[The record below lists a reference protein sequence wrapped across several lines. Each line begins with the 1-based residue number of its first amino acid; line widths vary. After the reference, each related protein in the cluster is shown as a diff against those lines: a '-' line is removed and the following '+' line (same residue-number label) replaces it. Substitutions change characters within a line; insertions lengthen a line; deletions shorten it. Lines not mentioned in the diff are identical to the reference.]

1 MVRTVSLL
9 LGCLLCAARV
19 GAAAESVAAV
29 AEPAA
34 KSKVDYPLATQG
46 PKPAPVTP
54 PTKKELDA
62 SIDRG
67 VDFLLQSQRKSGAW
81 GGPQR
86 TKGLNIYAPG
96 MASHLAFRTGSSS
109 LALLALCEAR
119 ELYDG
124 KRLEKVDAAIDR
136 GQTWLLEHSN
146 KLVRAA
152 PGSYGGMRALYNVW
166 GHAYALQAIVPLHKR
181 AEGNSELQE
190 KLLQLAKYHA
200 LRLERGAYVNGGWG
214 YYDEIAKTMVPSGSP
229 NSFTTATALIA
240 LKEAEKVL
248 GVEFSETLA
257 KKAVDSILRQRN
269 PDFSYDY
276 GEYLRFM
283 PRLPINR
290 PGGSLGRSQACNLAL
305 RLYGREEVTDEIMKA
320 WLDRLFARNGWLS
333 IGRKRPIPHESHFQI
348 AGYFYY
354 YGHFYAALCI
364 DALPKDE
371 RAYFYEHLARI
382 LMPLQEKDGS
392 WWDYPLYDYHQAWG
406 TGMAVSALV
415 HCRMN
420 LE

>member
-1 MVRTVSLL
+1 VRIGV
-9 LGCLLCAARV
+9 
-19 GAAAESVAAV
+19 AAENGTAV
-29 AEPAA
+29 ADASA
-34 KSKVDYPLATQG
+34 KPKIDYPLATQG
-46 PKPAPVTP
+46 PKPEPVTP
-54 PTKKELDA
+54 PTKEELDA

-96 MASHLAFRTGSSS
+96 MASHLAFRTGSTS
-109 LALLALCEAR
+109 LAVLALCEVR

-124 KRLEKVDAAIDR
+124 DRREKVDAAIDR
-136 GQTWLLEHSN
+136 GQTWLLENSN
-146 KLVRAA
+146 KLVRAE

-166 GHAYALQAIVPLHKR
+166 GHAYALQVIVPLHER
-181 AEGNSELQE
+181 AEGDSELQQ
-190 KLLQLAKYHA
+190 KLLELAKYHV

-214 YYDEIAKTMVPSGSP
+214 YYDEVAKTMVPSGSP

-240 LKEAEKVL
+240 LKDAEKAL
-248 GVEFSETLA
+248 GVEFSETQA

-305 RLYGREEVTDEIMKA
+305 RLWGREEVTDEIMKA